1 MTASRIIRALAAF
14 ALVLVGLGS
23 PAAAAASDSTAT
35 VQTARVASV
44 AVPTDV
50 DDFSYASWEAEYEVG
65 LDEDGRSEMHVTET
79 LVARFPDADQ
89 NRGIVRGLPTSYEG
103 AGLDTRVLSV
113 TDGSGSEVPYETDE
127 EDGLLLV
134 LTGDDDYVRGL
145 STYVI
150 EYEMRDV
157 ILSTDLS
164 TGSGSPESESPSGK
178 GVDEF
183 YWDLLPLDSTQPI
196 ERFRADV
203 VFDDA
208 MASRLT
214 GAASCYSGQSGSTAS
229 CDLRGPVQDGDAA
242 VFRVESAQREAG
254 DGVTVAIGFE
264 AGTAAQP
271 PARMP
276 NPVTD
281 VVPLAAAAAAAGLS
295 IGSWVAVSAFRR
307 RRRVATGIIVAQ
319 YDVPVSLPPLLAAP
333 LLPGAKSVVP
343 AEIVHLAVRRD
354 IRIEEGDAPEHPRL
368 RRLTTDASTE
378 TLDTDPL
385 DAEALDA
392 LFVDADDD
400 SVTDLP
406 TASED
411 FAMRMVALE
420 QSGKTAAASRGFTTT
435 ARSRGAAILQWTAVA
450 VGTVGFALALWGVI
464 SGRLSA
470 IPALVV
476 MSFILFIVLIS
487 CFYAFARHTVL
498 TAEGARAFEYLKGV
512 EEFVRV
518 AEADRLQMLQS
529 YSGAERRQDGA
540 VDVIH
545 LYERLLPYAMLFGME
560 DEWGEVLEGA
570 YARAQR
576 GPDWIGDPT
585 SPYLRLYLTS
595 FAASSHAAATY
606 TSPTADS
613 SSSSGGS
620 FGGGFSG
627 GGGGGGFSGGR

>member
-14 ALVLVGLGS
+14 ALV
-23 PAAAAASDSTAT
+23 PAGFGTPTAAASDSP
-35 VQTARVASV
+35 AS
-44 AVPTDV
+44 AQGAGASAAMPADV

-65 LDEDGRSEMHVTET
+65 LDDDGRSEMHVTET

-89 NRGIVRGLPTSYEG
+89 NRGIVRGLLTSYEG
-103 AGLDTRVLSV
+103 SGLDTRVLSV
-113 TDGSGSEVPYETDE
+113 SDGNGAEVPYETDE

-164 TGSGSPESESPSGK
+164 AGSDSAESESRTGR

-183 YWDLLPLDSTQPI
+183 YWNLLPLDSSQPI
-196 ERFRADV
+196 EQFRADI
-203 VFDDA
+203 VFDAA
-208 MASRLT
+208 MTSRLT
-214 GAASCYSGQSGSTAS
+214 GSQSCYSGQAGSSAS
-229 CDLRGPVQDGDAA
+229 CDLQGPVQDGGTA
-242 VFRVESAQREAG
+242 VFRVESGQREAG
-254 DGVTVAIGFE
+254 DGVTVAIGFD

-271 PARMP
+271 AARMP
-276 NPVTD
+276 NPATD
-281 VVPLAAAAAAAGLS
+281 VLPFAAAVGAVGLS
-295 IGSWVAVSAFRR
+295 IGSWVAVAAFRR
-307 RRRVATGIIVAQ
+307 RRRVASGIIVAQ
-319 YDVPVSLPPLLAAP
+319 YDVPTSLPPLLAAP
-333 LLPGAKSVVP
+333 LLPRAKNVVP
-343 AEIVHLAVRRD
+343 AEMVHLAVRRD

-368 RRLTTDASTE
+368 RRLTTSAGTDPI
-378 TLDTDPL
+378 DGDPL

-392 LFVDADDD
+392 LFVEADDD
-400 SVTDLP
+400 GVTDLP

-420 QSGKTAAASRGFTTT
+420 QSGKTAAASRGLTTT
-435 ARSRGAAILQWTAVA
+435 ARSRGAAVLQWAAVA

-470 IPALVV
+470 IPALVA
-476 MSFILFIVLIS
+476 MSFALFIVLVS
-487 CFYAFARHTVL
+487 CFAAFAKHTVL
-498 TAEGARAFEYLKGV
+498 TAEGARTFEYLQGV
-512 EEFVRV
+512 EEFIRV

-576 GPDWIGDPT
+576 GPEWIGDPT
-585 SPYLRLYLTS
+585 SPYLRLHLTT
-595 FAASSHAAATY
+595 FAATSHAAATY
-606 TSPTADS
+606 TASTTGS